1 MHTRRIAANDGAM
14 LLLLLRD
21 VMKCIVVVGKKLVI
35 MAQGLLSYHTDDV
48 AADRGREAWC
58 GMFFNFGQ
66 ICVFYLRC
74 ESLK

>member
-35 MAQGLLSYHTDDV
+35 VIVAQGFFRTTLTTYDV
-48 AADRGREAWC
+48 AADRGRWDVL
-58 GMFFNFGQ
+58 Q
-66 ICVFYLRC
+66 LRSDSC
-74 ESLK
+74 LLFEM

>member
-35 MAQGLLSYHTDDV
+35 VIMAQGLLSYHDI
-48 AADRGREAWC
+48 AADRPEGC

-66 ICVFYLRC
+66 IRVFYLRC